1 MGLKIT
7 RDANLDKLFDQFAIG
22 PDDQKRGK
30 DERTPKKKPTAE
42 KKNDAK

>member
-30 DERTPKKKPTAE
+30 DERKPKTSAKKESNPKK
-42 KKNDAK
+42 

>member
-22 PDDQKRGK
+22 PDDQKQGK
-30 DERTPKKKPTAE
+30 DERKPKKKTTSQ

>member
-7 RDANLDKLFDQFAIG
+7 RDANLDKLFDKFAIG

-30 DERTPKKKPTAE
+30 DERKPKTPTKKGNNQ
-42 KKNDAK
+42 KK